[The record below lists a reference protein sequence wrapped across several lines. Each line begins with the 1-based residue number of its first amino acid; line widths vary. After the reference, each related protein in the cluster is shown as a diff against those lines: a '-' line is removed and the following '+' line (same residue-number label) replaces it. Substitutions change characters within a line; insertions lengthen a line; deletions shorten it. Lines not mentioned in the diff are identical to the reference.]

1 MVMVLSSRGSHNGCS
16 TGFVARHYT
25 EEKLPSRY
33 LPAKKSCR
41 PRKRASTTGQDNGNS
56 VLTAEAVYAIRK
68 LFDQGQLSH
77 DAIAAKYHCSPK
89 TVSKVGRRQSWK
101 HLPEQK

>member
-33 LPAKKSCR
+33 LPAKKSCKPHR
-41 PRKRASTTGQDNGNS
+41 RASTAGQNNGNS